1 MIYLDNAATSWPK
14 PEGVIEAMEE
24 YLREY
29 GASPGRGGHRLSIAA
44 GQVVTETRELLAQ
57 LINAEDPAHIVFT
70 ANGTGALNQ
79 AIKGSL
85 SPGDHVITSSME
97 HNSVV
102 RPLKALEEWGIETS
116 KVSCNKDGTFPL
128 AELEGVIKENTRLIV
143 LTHAS
148 NVTGTIMPV
157 AEVGRIARRHNL
169 LFLVDA
175 AQSLGTLPVDVQEMG
190 IDLLAFPGHKG
201 LFGPSG
207 TGGLYIRPGVELRP
221 LCEGGTGSQSAS
233 LRQPDTLPD
242 RYESGTLNAV
252 GIAGLGAGVKFL
264 LTEGIG
270 RVREHEQK
278 LVDRLLQGLNTIPG
292 IVVYGV
298 KDSAHQAPLVSF
310 TVRNYDPAEVAVILD
325 QVFDIACRSG
335 LHCAPE
341 AHQTLGTL
349 PQGGTVRLSPGY
361 FNTEEDIDLALT
373 AIEEIAAK
381 A

>member
-29 GASPGRGGHRLSIAA
+29 GASPGARRPPAIHCCRAGSDGDQGAFSPTDQRRRPGPHCFHRQWHRRPQPGYQRLP
-44 GQVVTETRELLAQ
+44 L
-57 LINAEDPAHIVFT
+57 
-70 ANGTGALNQ
+70 
-79 AIKGSL
+79 
-85 SPGDHVITSSME
+85 PGDHVITSSME

-233 LRQPDTLPD
+233 LRQPETLPD

-298 KDSAHQAPLVSF
+298 KDSAHQAPVVSF

-335 LHCAPE
+335 LHCAPD